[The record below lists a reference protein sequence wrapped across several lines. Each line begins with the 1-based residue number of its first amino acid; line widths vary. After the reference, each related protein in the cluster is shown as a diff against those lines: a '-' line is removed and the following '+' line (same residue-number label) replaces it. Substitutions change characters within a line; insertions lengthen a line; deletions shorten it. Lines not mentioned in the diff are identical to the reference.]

1 LWVTGWAE
9 SVAPD
14 WPRHFL
20 QIQTGPEP
28 RHNSRPVA
36 GFSFGRRARRR
47 RSPKAHVHALF
58 SCEPLHRRTL
68 FLFLRFELLVRTAPK
83 FPRGGV
89 LRSYAEWRLPPE
101 LVEQARY
108 REHDPG
114 VKRGK
119 TAEQ

>member
-1 LWVTGWAE
+1 MPPIG
-9 SVAPD
+9 PD
-14 WPRHFL
+14 TFSKFKRGRNPATTLAQWR
-20 QIQTGPEP
+20 
-28 RHNSRPVA
+28 
-36 GFSFGRRARRR
+36 GFPLGATRRR
-47 RSPKAHVHALF
+47 RVQRRTSTPFLVANRF
-58 SCEPLHRRTL
+58 HRRTL
-68 FLFLRFELLVRTAPK
+68 FLFLRFELLVRTAPR